1 MPTWGR
7 WVLGVLV
14 AAVVLGGPAAYYR
27 SGYTNTKRFR
37 VVTPGKFYRSGQFTA
52 SGLRHIIRAH
62 GIRTVINL
70 QEENR
75 DPFMPEEWLS
85 RPHVRESDVC
95 RELGVNYYSLFGGE
109 TVSPEGCAAGRRPQ
123 AIDQFLRILDD
134 PGNHP
139 VLLHCKA
146 GLHRTGAF
154 TAVYRMEYEGWT
166 AAAAM
171 RELRANGFGTF
182 AATTG
187 NVYIVQYVE
196 KYRRGVRNPVPPPRN
211 VSKPGGA

>member
-14 AAVVLGGPAAYYR
+14 AAVVLGVPAAYYR
-27 SGYTNTKRFR
+27 SGYTNQKRFR

-52 SGLRHIIRAH
+52 SGLRDIIRGH

-75 DPFMPEEWLS
+75 DPYMPEEWLS
-85 RPHVRESDVC
+85 EPHVRETEVC
-95 RELGVNYYSLFGGE
+95 RELGVNYYSLYGGE
-109 TVSPEGCAAGRRPQ
+109 TVPPEVFAAGKRPQ
-123 AIDQFLRILDD
+123 AIDQYLRILDD
-134 PGNHP
+134 PKNYP

-146 GLHRTGAF
+146 GLHRTGSF
-154 TAVYRMEYEGWT
+154 TAVYRMEYEGWS

-171 RELRANGFGTF
+171 MELRANGFGTF

-187 NVYIVQYVE
+187 NIYIAQYVAGY
-196 KYRRGVRNPVPPPRN
+196 KPGVRNPVPPP
-211 VSKPGGA
+211 SAGGAP